1 MPGPNSWNGAKKRAK
16 RPQTNE
22 AKRSLEQNVGRLPRY
37 QPPKFDDSKQRD
49 MRMKP
54 AAAITKKKPLSD
66 AEKRLR
72 TLNKVL
78 ADIESLQQR
87 EADGETLDEQQA
99 AKVDRLDDVL
109 NEMEELMSGRA

>member
-1 MPGPNSWNGAKKRAK
+1 
-16 RPQTNE
+16 
-22 AKRSLEQNVGRLPRY
+22 
-37 QPPKFDDSKQRD
+37 

-78 ADIESLQQR
+78 AADIESLQQR